1 MGHHQNESGHHYIL
15 ICSNCNKPT
24 YFPYNE
30 DVQYPGTS
38 YRDRVQ
44 HIDDEGIAALYEE
57 ARDCI
62 SVGACTAAVLCCR
75 KILTHA
81 AVLQKA
87 PKNKKLIDYV
97 QYLADNHFLPPNAKG
112 WVDHIRKKS
121 NCANYGILLMTLE
134 EAKQLIDFTG
144 MLLKLIYE
152 YPNRIVPPQS
162 PRLSARVSSTTS

>member
-1 MGHHQNESGHHYIL
+1 MCLLWRNRGANQGYMGHHQNESGHHYIL

-57 ARDCI
+57 ARNCI

-75 KILTHA
+75 KILMHA

-97 QYLADNHFLPPNAKG
+97 Q
-112 WVDHIRKKS
+112 S
-121 NCANYGILLMTLE
+121 ILQTTISYRLMRRGGSIT
-134 EAKQLIDFTG
+134 F
-144 MLLKLIYE
+144 
-152 YPNRIVPPQS
+152 
-162 PRLSARVSSTTS
+162 ARRVTAQTTEFC